1 MKKVKSLLDVVKYHT
16 RFMGVNLLPLDLL
29 VKDKY
34 NNLDLI
40 RDN

>member
-1 MKKVKSLLDVVKYHT
+1 MKNIKSLFDIVKYHT
-16 RFMGVNLLPLDLL
+16 RFMGVNLLLLDLL

-40 RDN
+40 RDI